1 MSFQLTFG
9 GGETLIVRDKGT
21 SNAVQGFVSSES
33 VVIKNVIAL
42 ATNFLFQLIEYVQLV
57 IAGAPPAG
65 TIVWLNVSGVWK
77 QTIEW
82 LNVSGTW
89 KTPTTFYNDNGTW
102 K

>member
-1 MSFQLTFG
+1 MSYQLTFG
-9 GGETLIVRDKGT
+9 GAEALLVRDKGT
-21 SNAVQGFVSSES
+21 ANAVQGFVSKES
-33 VVIKNVIAL
+33 VVIKNVTAL

-57 IAGAPPAG
+57 IAAPSG
-65 TIVWLNVSGVWK
+65 TIVWLNVAGIWK

-89 KTPTTFYNDNGTW
+89 KAPTTFYNDNGTW